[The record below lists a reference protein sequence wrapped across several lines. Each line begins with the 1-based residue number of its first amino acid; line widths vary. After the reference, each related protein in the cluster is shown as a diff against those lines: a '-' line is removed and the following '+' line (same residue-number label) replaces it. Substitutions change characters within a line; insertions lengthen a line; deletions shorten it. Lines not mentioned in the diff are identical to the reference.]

1 MPKNPGVSEV
11 LCKNGVVAD
20 IEAKRFDGTRTV
32 QIQGDVTATQT
43 WDGDTNTPLTLNA
56 SIGAKKV
63 TQDKIGDKAVGSGQM
78 ADGSV
83 GLTQMDHNA
92 MTDTVSANNL
102 RLVTSQGVN
111 AAIATEISDRTD
123 ADAEIITSLEDETT
137 ARRVNDE
144 LLQQQIED
152 VAVQTDWEQ
161 DDSMAIDY
169 LKNKPT
175 TITDADIEALF
186 I

>member
-1 MPKNPGVSEV
+1 MAKKGSFSKV
-11 LCKNGVVAD
+11 CDKNGDHVDV
-20 IEAKRFDGTRTV
+20 EAVRFDGTRIF
-32 QIQGDVTATQT
+32 QMQGDVTASQT
-43 WDGDTNTPLTLNA
+43 WNGDPNTPLTLNA
-56 SIGAKKV
+56 SIGAKRV
-63 TQDKIGDKAVGSGQM
+63 TQDKIGDKAVGSEQM

-83 GLTQMDHNA
+83 GLTQIAASA

-111 AAIATEISDRTD
+111 AAIATEISELTD
-123 ADAEIITSLEDETT
+123 ADAEIITSLEDEKT

-144 LLQQQIED
+144 LLRQQIED

-161 DDSMAIDY
+161 DDVMALDY

-175 TITDADIEALF
+175 TITDAEIEALF